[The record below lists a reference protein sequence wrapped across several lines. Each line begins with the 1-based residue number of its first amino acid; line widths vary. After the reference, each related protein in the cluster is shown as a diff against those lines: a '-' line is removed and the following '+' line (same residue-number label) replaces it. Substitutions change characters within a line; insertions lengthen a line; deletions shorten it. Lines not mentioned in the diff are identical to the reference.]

1 MFKRLTT
8 YDEAKKLIKD
18 YFSNNPS
25 SYEEISLLES
35 YGRILAENVT
45 ASIAI
50 PPFDRSTV
58 DGYAL
63 QAEDTFCA
71 EENKPVKLQFS
82 GRVEIG
88 RIPKI
93 TVHKR
98 SAAEI
103 ATGAP
108 IPEGADAVSM
118 IEYTERKG
126 DIVAVFAAVSRGEN
140 IMKAGTDIKK
150 GEKLLGKG
158 RILGSRETGLLAAVG
173 RKTISVY
180 KIPCVTV
187 LSTGP
192 EIIEPGKKLSRGKIY
207 NTNAYSLTA
216 AVSESGGKPVYLGV
230 FPDEPLILRKAL
242 MKALRMSDLVVTSGA
257 ASVGTKD
264 IVPKTL
270 DTLGKPG
277 VILSGIAIKPG
288 KPVTVASISGKAVFS
303 LPGHPTSALLTFILF
318 VRPLIHQLG
327 GRKTETFEEV
337 NAYTSMR
344 MFPAKGRRTFVM
356 VKLNMKNPE
365 KPIAEPVESG
375 LSGAITTLA
384 RADGFVEIPEYSQ
397 FVDSGE
403 AVKVKLFRS
412 KNSIGY

>member
-1 MFKRLTT
+1 
-8 YDEAKKLIKD
+8 
-18 YFSNNPS
+18 
-25 SYEEISLLES
+25 
-35 YGRILAENVT
+35 
-45 ASIAI
+45 
-50 PPFDRSTV
+50 
-58 DGYAL
+58 
-63 QAEDTFCA
+63 
-71 EENKPVKLQFS
+71 
-82 GRVEIG
+82 
-88 RIPKI
+88 
-93 TVHKR
+93 
-98 SAAEI
+98 
-103 ATGAP
+103 
-108 IPEGADAVSM
+108 
-118 IEYTERKG
+118 
-126 DIVAVFAAVSRGEN
+126 
-140 IMKAGTDIKK
+140 
-150 GEKLLGKG
+150 
-158 RILGSRETGLLAAVG
+158 
-173 RKTISVY
+173 
-180 KIPCVTV
+180 
-187 LSTGP
+187 
-192 EIIEPGKKLSRGKIY
+192 
-207 NTNAYSLTA
+207 
-216 AVSESGGKPVYLGV
+216 V